1 MPAAV
6 IKQADGK
13 GQAGETGFNLR
24 DDPGQRPVK
33 VIMFARNPGTAAL
46 EFKHDLGLF
55 SFSNLL
61 GDGQDPFFTRGF
73 DKKAGGH
80 DINGLAVFFMKTK
93 FPAVYLAVPQDQ
105 FRDLVSE
112 CLRIKADFG
121 GGLADDFRSVPARG
135 LAKARVG
142 VDDLVIIQR
151 GQPDHIGTQAD
162 DFIDIFTRDAGHL
175 PVAAGLPLIFE
186 PAQFI
191 GRPRDKHLEQRFAGV
206 DIPGRGGVDDL
217 DQPAGLAISINQRQ
231 AHIAFRLEPPEQRGF
246 WPGLARGAGYGTGAR
261 LKRRLSRRAGQI
273 KFHAARDLAPAT
285 GGQRAQAFAGPGYF
299 TDQHAVGLEQLLD
312 AEGIFSEKI
321 IALADIEGLGQ
332 IIKHPALLP
341 AFERQRYRF

>member
-6 IKQADGK
+6 IQQADGK
-13 GQAGETGFNLR
+13 GQARETGFNLL

-33 VIMFARNPGTAAL
+33 VIMFSCNPGTAAL

-55 SFSNLL
+55 SFGDLL
-61 GDGQDPFFTRGF
+61 GDGQDPFFARGL

-80 DINGLAVFFMKTK
+80 DINGLAVFFLKTK
-93 FPAVYLAVPQDQ
+93 FPAVYLAVAQDQ

-112 CLRIKADFG
+112 CLRIEADFG
-121 GGLADDFRSVPARG
+121 GGLADDFRSGPARG

-162 DFIDIFTRDAGHL
+162 DFIDIFTREAVHL
-175 PVAAGLPLIFE
+175 PVAGGRPLVFE

-191 GRPRDKHLEQRFAGV
+191 RRPRDKHLEQSFKGV

-217 DQPAGLAISINQRQ
+217 DQPAGAAIGGNQRQ
-231 AHIAFRLEPPEQRGF
+231 PHIAFCLEPLEQRRGR
-246 WPGLARGAGYGTGAR
+246 PGLARGSGYGTGAR
-261 LKRRLSRRAGQI
+261 LKGRLARRAGQI

-285 GGQRAQAFAGPGYF
+285 GGQRAQALAGPG
-299 TDQHAVGLEQLLD
+299 
-312 AEGIFSEKI
+312 
-321 IALADIEGLGQ
+321 
-332 IIKHPALLP
+332 
-341 AFERQRYRF
+341 

>member
-13 GQAGETGFNLR
+13 AQAGKTGFNLR

-33 VIMFARNPGTAAL
+33 VIMFGRNPGTMAL

-55 SFSNLL
+55 SFGDLL
-61 GDGQDPFFTRGF
+61 GNGQDPFFARGL

-93 FPAVYLAVPQDQ
+93 FLAVYLAVSQDQ

-121 GGLADDFRSVPARG
+121 GGLADDFRRVPARG

-142 VDDLVIIQR
+142 VGDFVIIQR
-151 GQPDHIGTQAD
+151 GHPDHIGTQAD

-175 PVAAGLPLIFE
+175 PVAGGLPLVFK

-206 DIPGRGGVDDL
+206 DIPDRGGVDDL
-217 DQPAGLAISINQRQ
+217 DQPAGAAIGGNQRQ
-231 AHIAFRLEPPEQRGF
+231 PHIALCPEPLEQRGGR
-246 WPGLARGAGYGTGAR
+246 PGLARGAGYGTGAR
-261 LKRRLSRRAGQI
+261 LKRRLARRAGQV
-273 KFHAARDLAPAT
+273 KFHALPDLAPAA
-285 GGQRAQAFAGPGYF
+285 GGQCAQALAGPG
-299 TDQHAVGLEQLLD
+299 
-312 AEGIFSEKI
+312 
-321 IALADIEGLGQ
+321 
-332 IIKHPALLP
+332 
-341 AFERQRYRF
+341 